1 MMPRD
6 INRCPTHP
14 GELLRMD
21 VFPASGMDAPEIAQ
35 ALGISCQSL
44 DELLAARKPVTP
56 DLAERLGQ
64 LLGNGPDFWIR
75 MQAAHDDWRTRH
87 NNAP

>member
-1 MMPRD
+1 
-6 INRCPTHP
+6 
-14 GELLRMD
+14 
-21 VFPASGMDAPEIAQ
+21 MDAPEIAQ

-44 DELLAARKPVTP
+44 DELLAARKPITL

-64 LLGNGPDFWIR
+64 LLGNGPGLWIR
-75 MQAAHDDWRTRH
+75 MQAAHDDWWARR